1 MPSIS
6 RRGESPLHYMAP
18 RSSRPA
24 IRQAGE
30 ERRARR
36 SAELHY
42 VGRSFS
48 AESWQAAVNPSVLDG
63 EPTAPPRHPYEAVP
77 PTVRHQGWERE
88 GDELALWGGVTS
100 STFITS
106 STRHIHHIDAPQ
118 SKMHSLQG
126 ALRGERRDAMASGE
140 NSLLDL
146 SSARPHIALLNA
158 EEAAIAKATAELKAG
173 TGKWK
178 GLSTFQNIAADVYED
193 EYNKAGGRGTYRYAN
208 GEVKRAGALSHR
220 ARFGGNPSP
229 TPIRWDFLHEA
240 GPYTARATHTQRAK
254 AGPRQSFG
262 ERLRPEDM
270 RRFSLISEGVF
281 RARLASTSR
290 LEESGRAQRDMQLL
304 LSLQKQ
310 RY

>member
-1 MPSIS
+1 
-6 RRGESPLHYMAP
+6 MAP

-36 SAELHY
+36 STELHY

-48 AESWQAAVNPSVLDG
+48 AESWQATVNPSVLDG

-77 PTVRHQGWERE
+77 PSVRHQGWERE
-88 GDELALWGGVTS
+88 VLWGGV
-100 STFITS
+100 
-106 STRHIHHIDAPQ
+106 TRHIHHIDAPQ

-146 SSARPHIALLNA
+146 SSARQHIALLKA
-158 EEAAIAKATAELKAG
+158 EEAAVAKATAELKAG
-173 TGKWK
+173 TG
-178 GLSTFQNIAADVYED
+178 TFQNIAADVYED
-193 EYNKAGGRGTYRYAN
+193 EYNKAGGRGTHRYAN

-220 ARFGGNPSP
+220 ARFVGNPSP
-229 TPIRWDFLHEA
+229 TPIRWDFLNEA
-240 GPYTARATHTQRAK
+240 GPYTARATHTIRAK

-270 RRFSLISEGVF
+270 RRFSSISEGVF
-281 RARLASTSR
+281 RARLASTSC

-304 LSLQKQ
+304 LSLVLRNK
-310 RY
+310 

>member
-106 STRHIHHIDAPQ
+106 STRHIHHIDEPQ

-146 SSARPHIALLNA
+146 SSARPHIALLKA

-220 ARFGGNPSP
+220 ARFGGIPS
-229 TPIRWDFLHEA
+229 TR
-240 GPYTARATHTQRAK
+240 
-254 AGPRQSFG
+254 
-262 ERLRPEDM
+262 
-270 RRFSLISEGVF
+270 
-281 RARLASTSR
+281 RARIQPGRPTLKEQRLARGNRSA
-290 LEESGRAQRDMQLL
+290 SGSGLRTCAA
-304 LSLQKQ
+304 SA
-310 RY
+310 

>member
-36 SAELHY
+36 STELHY

-48 AESWQAAVNPSVLDG
+48 AESWQATVNPSVLDG

-77 PTVRHQGWERE
+77 PSVRHQGWERE
-88 GDELALWGGVTS
+88 VLWGGV
-100 STFITS
+100 
-106 STRHIHHIDAPQ
+106 TRHIHHIDAPQ

-146 SSARPHIALLNA
+146 SSARQHIALLKA
-158 EEAAIAKATAELKAG
+158 EEAAVAKATAELKAG
-173 TGKWK
+173 TG
-178 GLSTFQNIAADVYED
+178 TFQNIAADVYED

-220 ARFGGNPSP
+220 ARFVGNPSP
-229 TPIRWDFLHEA
+229 TPIRWDFLNEA
-240 GPYTARATHTQRAK
+240 GPYTARATHTIRAK

-270 RRFSLISEGVF
+270 RRFSSISEGVF
-281 RARLASTSR
+281 RARLASTSC

-304 LSLQKQ
+304 LSLVLRNK
-310 RY
+310 